1 MAQAGW
7 DCLQLQNEEYREG
20 GGGVCIHYVYAALRP
35 KSNEKAAT
43 ITEYKTRA
51 KQNRNRATRT
61 TTSRTTTMR
70 TTTSETT
77 TSRTNALLIALLN
90 GNS

>member
-1 MAQAGW
+1 M
-7 DCLQLQNEEYREG
+7 
-20 GGGVCIHYVYAALRP
+20 HYVYAALRP

-43 ITEYKTRA
+43 ITEYKTIA
-51 KQNRNRATRT
+51 KQTENRATTTIRT
-61 TTSRTTTMR
+61 TTSG
-70 TTTSETT
+70 TTTSRTT